1 MVVVIGQIY
10 GARARSATRFAPP
23 PYRQMRLVGARK
35 IARFG
40 PVIKRSSMLF
50 AENTGR
56 CAARTG
62 WNRTASDPPVQTA
75 PIVLSSVLSNL
86 GHSLAES

>member
-1 MVVVIGQIY
+1 
-10 GARARSATRFAPP
+10 
-23 PYRQMRLVGARK
+23 MRLIGTCE
-35 IARFG
+35 IAAFG

-56 CAARTG
+56 GAARTDG
-62 WNRTASDPPVQTA
+62 NRTALDPPVQTA
-75 PIVLSSVLSNL
+75 PIVLSNL

>member
-1 MVVVIGQIY
+1 MREIY
-10 GARARSATRFAPP
+10 GVRARSATRFTRP
-23 PYRQMRLVGARK
+23 PYPQMTLVGARE
-35 IARFG
+35 IASGG

-56 CAARTG
+56 CAVRTG
-62 WNRTASDPPVQTA
+62 GNRTASDPPVQTA
-75 PIVLSSVLSNL
+75 PIVLSNL